1 MRRGTKEKASFTID
15 RIFLTH
21 LKCCELLNMFELLTE
36 KLSRTFKELR
46 GRGRLNEKNIQE
58 ALKQIRLAFL
68 EADVNYKVVKNF
80 LEEIRQRSLG
90 QEVMESLN
98 PGQQVIKIVQ
108 EELTK
113 LMGEGKRDLNLNDK
127 KPISL
132 MLVGLQGSGKTTTA
146 GKLANYIRKN
156 GYHPYLVPADTQ
168 RPAAIEQLC
177 KIGEEINIPV
187 YPTDSNDRVEDIC
200 LKAKEAASRIG
211 SDVLVI
217 DTAGRLHIDEQLMKE
232 LLRIKEVIHPAESL
246 LVADA
251 MTGQDAVNLAVK
263 FNQVLDIT
271 GVILSKM
278 EGDARGGAALSV
290 MAVTN
295 KPIKFVGIGESMDA
309 LEPFYPDRMSSR
321 ILGMGDV
328 LSLIDKAQAEFDQK
342 EAIRIARKIK
352 KEEFDLEDFKK
363 QLAYIQ
369 KMGSLEQIMGMIP
382 GIGKMMK
389 AGRVKT
395 DEKELVRV
403 EAIINSMTPEERR
416 NYKIISGSRR
426 KRIAMGSGTR
436 VEDVNRLLKNFV
448 QTKNMLK
455 KFNRGGLKG
464 LSSLAG
470 LN

>member
-1 MRRGTKEKASFTID
+1 
-15 RIFLTH
+15 
-21 LKCCELLNMFELLTE
+21 MFELLTE

-90 QEVMESLN
+90 QEVMESLT

-146 GKLANYIRKN
+146 GKLANYIQKN
-156 GYHPYLVPADTQ
+156 GYHPYLVPVDTQ
-168 RPAAIEQLC
+168 RPAAIEQLW

-187 YPTDSNDRVEDIC
+187 YPTDSKDRVEDIC
-200 LKAKEAASRIG
+200 LKAKKEASKIG
-211 SDVLVI
+211 SDILVI
-217 DTAGRLHIDEQLMKE
+217 DTAGRLHIDEQLMGE

-342 EAIRIARKIK
+342 EAMELARKIK

-363 QLAYIQ
+363 QLASIQ

-382 GIGKMMK
+382 GVGKMMK
-389 AGRVKT
+389 AGRLKT

-416 NYKIISGSRR
+416 NHRIISGSRR

-436 VEDVNRLLKNFV
+436 VEDVNRLLKNFI

-455 KFNRGGLKG
+455 KFSRGGLKG

-470 LN
+470 FN

>member
-1 MRRGTKEKASFTID
+1 
-15 RIFLTH
+15 
-21 LKCCELLNMFELLTE
+21 MFELLTE

-90 QEVMESLN
+90 QEVMESIT

-127 KPISL
+127 KPLSL

-168 RPAAIEQLC
+168 RPAAIEQLW

-187 YPTDSNDRVEDIC
+187 YPTDSKDHVEDIC
-200 LKAKEAASRIG
+200 LKAKEEASKIG
-211 SDVLVI
+211 SDILVI
-217 DTAGRLHIDEQLMKE
+217 DTAGRLHIDEQLMQE

-328 LSLIDKAQAEFDQK
+328 LSLIDKAKAEFDQK
-342 EAIRIARKIK
+342 EAMELARKIK

-382 GIGKMMK
+382 GVGKMMK
-389 AGRVKT
+389 AGRLKT

-416 NYKIISGSRR
+416 NHRIISGSRR

-436 VEDVNRLLKNFV
+436 VEDVNRLLKNFI

-455 KFNRGGLKG
+455 KFSRGGLKG
-464 LSSLAG
+464 LSSMAG
-470 LN
+470 FN